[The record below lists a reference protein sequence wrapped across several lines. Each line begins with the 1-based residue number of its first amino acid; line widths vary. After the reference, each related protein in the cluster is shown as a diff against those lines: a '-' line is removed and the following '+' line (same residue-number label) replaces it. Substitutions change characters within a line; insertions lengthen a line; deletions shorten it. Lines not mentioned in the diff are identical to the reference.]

1 MHQIAIL
8 LSLCLN
14 PQAKPS
20 AGTSGNLS
28 WSQWRGPTRDG
39 YVKKG
44 SPWPK
49 SISKEKLRLLWRK
62 ELSKGDPGSM
72 FVRELEAIAC

>member
-1 MHQIAIL
+1 MKS
-8 LSLCLN
+8 LSFPLFPTIISFMI
-14 PQAKPS
+14 PQVE
-20 AGTSGNLS
+20 GTSLD